1 MVELRCSDCRARRSA
16 GYDGIGFV
24 LTDTDF
30 AAFDVDDCRDKETG
44 ILQPWAKGLVE
55 RCGSYAEITVSGTG
69 VRIIG
74 YGVGEKIGRKQ
85 KVDDTV
91 SCETYRKER
100 RYIVMTGNAL
110 NDVPLVNIDAHIEEV
125 VAELDAL
132 EAQNRGGDED
142 LDAEDSSA
150 ETELPTDLIGLLHI
164 PNEGAGEPHGRSE
177 SRNGLLFSFLLRAIR
192 ARVKAQTIMTACL
205 DPVYRGNAIYEHV
218 AENRGRSYVEEQ
230 IRHARIQLQKDADAE
245 ITTINRTH
253 ALVLAGDKAVVM
265 KLEKI
270 NGQDQFRLVQVD
282 AFRKWFANR
291 FVTVSD
297 KPKPVADYWISH
309 KDRRQYEGIE
319 FAPIGGRSGY
329 YNLWRGFAVAPRQGD
344 CTKFSGHLKDNVAS
358 GNEDHYKWIQGWFA
372 QIVQQVHVK
381 MGTALCFRG
390 PQGVGKTIVGQIFG
404 SLLGRHYQ
412 LVSDPRYVTGQFNSH
427 MASLVLLHAD
437 EAFWAGDKKAEGKL
451 KDLITGL
458 QHLIEFKRI
467 DPIPVNNYI
476 RLLVSSNSEWAVP
489 AGFDERRFCIFDVGK
504 EKKQDHAYFAAILEE
519 MNNGGREA
527 LLHHLLNFDLSKV
540 DLRTIPR
547 PQHSSSRSSNRPRQ
561 SNPGGTTR
569 SRVESCRGDVV
580 RGMFARR
587 ENCFDAT
594 SNTPTF
600 KE

>member
-1 MVELRCSDCRARRSA
+1 
-16 GYDGIGFV
+16 
-24 LTDTDF
+24 
-30 AAFDVDDCRDKETG
+30 
-44 ILQPWAKGLVE
+44 
-55 RCGSYAEITVSGTG
+55 
-69 VRIIG
+69 
-74 YGVGEKIGRKQ
+74 
-85 KVDDTV
+85 
-91 SCETYRKER
+91 
-100 RYIVMTGNAL
+100 
-110 NDVPLVNIDAHIEEV
+110 

-142 LDAEDSSA
+142 SDAEDSSA

-192 ARVKAQTIMTACL
+192 ARVKAQTIMTASL

-344 CTKFSGHLKDNVAS
+344 CTKFLGHL
-358 GNEDHYKWIQGWFA
+358 
-372 QIVQQVHVK
+372 
-381 MGTALCFRG
+381 
-390 PQGVGKTIVGQIFG
+390 
-404 SLLGRHYQ
+404 
-412 LVSDPRYVTGQFNSH
+412 
-427 MASLVLLHAD
+427 
-437 EAFWAGDKKAEGKL
+437 
-451 KDLITGL
+451 
-458 QHLIEFKRI
+458 
-467 DPIPVNNYI
+467 
-476 RLLVSSNSEWAVP
+476 
-489 AGFDERRFCIFDVGK
+489 
-504 EKKQDHAYFAAILEE
+504 
-519 MNNGGREA
+519 
-527 LLHHLLNFDLSKV
+527 
-540 DLRTIPR
+540 
-547 PQHSSSRSSNRPRQ
+547 
-561 SNPGGTTR
+561 
-569 SRVESCRGDVV
+569 
-580 RGMFARR
+580 
-587 ENCFDAT
+587 
-594 SNTPTF
+594 
-600 KE
+600 